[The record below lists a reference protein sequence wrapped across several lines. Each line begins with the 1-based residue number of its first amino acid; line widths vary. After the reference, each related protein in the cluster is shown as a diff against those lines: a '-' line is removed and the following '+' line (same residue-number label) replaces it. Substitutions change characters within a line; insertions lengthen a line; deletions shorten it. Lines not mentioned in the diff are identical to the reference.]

1 MENSVLFVLPGEIK
15 SSTISFNL
23 EFFVS
28 FKLQRS
34 SYPRYGNM
42 NVCRI
47 SIGKFSRH
55 GIPVKNKL
63 VGIKSNF
70 MVI

>member
-1 MENSVLFVLPGEIK
+1 MESRGLFFLPGEIK

-47 SIGKFSRH
+47 STGKFSRH
-55 GIPVKNKL
+55 GIPVRI
-63 VGIKSNF
+63 VGTKSKV
-70 MVI
+70 MII